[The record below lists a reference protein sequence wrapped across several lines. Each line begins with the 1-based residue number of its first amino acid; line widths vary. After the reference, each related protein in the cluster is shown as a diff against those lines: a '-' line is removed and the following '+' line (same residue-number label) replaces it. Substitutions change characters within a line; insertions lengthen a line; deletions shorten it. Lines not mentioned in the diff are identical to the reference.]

1 MIFLIHSETAEG
13 TVDANLGLPEYS
25 YYFVLK
31 AFRPLLEEM
40 GVTIAIAD
48 PEHEVDRICRNARQ
62 HGEDCVFLTFSPPHR
77 TYVATECP
85 TIPIF
90 AWEFDTIPVEA
101 WNGEPRHDWRLVLRQ
116 TGRAITHSQFAVQTV
131 RRDLGK
137 AYDIISLPA
146 PVWDGYA
153 PLYAPQR
160 LLSAPGQAR
169 SLTVRGRV
177 YDSRKIDFSQYV
189 PLVCPKYARADLP
202 EGAGKRD
209 SVQQVTLDG
218 VIYTSVL
225 CPLDAR
231 KNWFDMIS
239 AFCWSLRDCADA
251 TLVLKLTHREC
262 DEAIGGMLKDL
273 AKLMPFS
280 CRIVIIDGYLPDS
293 AYQDLAAASHYALNT
308 SHGEGQCLP
317 LMEYMSAG
325 KPAITPLHTS
335 MEDYVTAQNAFI
347 VKSHHEP
354 TAWPHDPRQLYKTR
368 RHRIDFESLL
378 AALRDSYD
386 TAKAD
391 PARYARMAQAA
402 HEDLRVHCS
411 RAVIKSRLTGF
422 LAPHSTMA
430 LTA

>member
-1 MIFLIHSETAEG
+1 MIFLIHSETVTG

-40 GVTIAIAD
+40 GLTIAIAD
-48 PEHEVDRICRNARQ
+48 PEHEVDRISRNARQ
-62 HGEDCVFLTFSPPHR
+62 HGEDCIFLTFSPPHR
-77 TYVATECP
+77 TYVARECP

-90 AWEFDTIPVEA
+90 AWEFDTIPVET
-101 WNGEPRHDWRLVLRQ
+101 WLDEPRHDWRLVLSEA
-116 TGRAITHSQFAVQTV
+116 GRAITHSQFAVNTV
-131 RRDLGK
+131 RRDLGPD
-137 AYDIISLPA
+137 YDIVSMPA
-146 PVWDGYA
+146 PVWDGFA
-153 PLYAPQR
+153 PLYNPQA
-160 LLSAPGQAR
+160 LLSWPGQPQT
-169 SLTVRGRV
+169 LTVRGRV
-177 YDSRKIDFSQYV
+177 YDTRKVDFSQYV
-189 PLVCPKYARADLP
+189 PQACPKYARAELP
-202 EGAGKRD
+202 ADAGERETL
-209 SVQQVTLDG
+209 QNITLDG
-218 VIYTSVL
+218 VIYTSVF

-239 AFCWSLRDCADA
+239 AFCWELRDCEDA
-251 TLVLKLTHREC
+251 TLVLKLTHREA

-273 AKLMPFS
+273 AKLTPFS

-293 AYQDLAAASHYALNT
+293 AYQDLTAASHYAINT

-325 KPAITPLHTS
+325 KPAVTPRHTS

-347 VKSHHEP
+347 AASHQEP

-368 RHRIDFESLL
+368 RYRIDFESLL
-378 AALRDSYD
+378 AALRESYD
-386 TAKAD
+386 VAKTD

-402 HEDLRVHCS
+402 HEGLRAHCS
-411 RAVIKSRLTGF
+411 RAVTKARLAQF
-422 LAPHSTMA
+422 LQPHTNMA